1 MYSKKTEWGEITI
14 SQSVFGKIVTE
25 AAEPFG
31 NRLQLCNAKGKSV
44 SSSDSGSFLEIS
56 EENGRPVLK
65 VYVLIRFGAGI
76 TRITKGMIETIGE
89 RTEALL
95 GVSPESISVIVKG
108 VFSKNVAKRN
118 IEVTK
123 E

>member
-95 GVSPESISVIVKG
+95 GVSPESISVIV
-108 VFSKNVAKRN
+108 
-118 IEVTK
+118 
-123 E
+123 

>member
-1 MYSKKTEWGEITI
+1 MYSKKTEWGELAVA
-14 SQSVFGKIVTE
+14 QSVFGRIAAE
-25 AAEPFG
+25 AAKPFG
-31 NRLQLCNAKGKSV
+31 NRLQFCNARGKAV
-44 SSSDSGSFLEIS
+44 SSSDNGSFLEIS
-56 EENGRPVLK
+56 EENGRPIIK

-76 TRITKGMIETIGE
+76 TRITNGMIERIGE
-89 RTEALL
+89 QTETLL